1 MKRSKRIVLSQKRHI
16 KFSVKQ
22 KIMRNAI
29 SKGLEMTRDNRIVKI
44 GGSTTRKSSGHLGGA
59 GCKIEI
65 YDTSKKRYIEKPST
79 DRGHIGG
86 AGIRSSKINLAKIRN
101 KVAKIKR

>member
-44 GGSTTRKSSGHLGGA
+44 GGSTTRKS
-59 GCKIEI
+59 
-65 YDTSKKRYIEKPST
+65 
-79 DRGHIGG
+79 RGHIGG